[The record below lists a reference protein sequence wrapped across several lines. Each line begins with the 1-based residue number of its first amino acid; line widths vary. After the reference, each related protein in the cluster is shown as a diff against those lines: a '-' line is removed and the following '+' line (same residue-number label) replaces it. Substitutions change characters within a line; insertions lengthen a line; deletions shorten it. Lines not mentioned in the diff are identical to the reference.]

1 MVRDP
6 NESSAKLGRDL
17 GRVAR
22 WAHQWN
28 ISFNPDPSKQAVE
41 VHFSRKIN
49 PVDTPPVYFNNL
61 AVASCETHK
70 HSGLLLDKRLA
81 FDRHVEE
88 MILRA
93 NKGVGLITRLRRY
106 LPRNSL
112 LTIYKALIR
121 PHLDYGDVVYD
132 YPGNASFMQKLES
145 VQYNASLA
153 ITGCF
158 RGTSRDKLYSELGLE
173 SLADRRFYRR
183 LIAFYKIV
191 NKKAPQ
197 YLIDYLPTQDLA
209 SINLRKIPAIYPLDA
224 RTERYRNYFFSYC
237 ISQWNN
243 LNSRIKNLPSIATF
257 KRVILILYAL
267 TLHHISR
274 QIGS

>member
-1 MVRDP
+1 MKIFADDTSLFSLVRDP
-6 NESSAKLGRDL
+6 NESLAKLGRDL
-17 GRVAR
+17 GKVVG
-22 WAHQWN
+22 WAYQWKM
-28 ISFNPDPSKQAVE
+28 SFNPDPSKQAVE

-49 PVDTPPVYFNNL
+49 PVDTPLVYFNNL

-70 HSGLLLDKRLA
+70 HLGLLLDKRLA

-93 NKGVGLITRLRRY
+93 NKGIGLITRLRRY

-112 LTIYKALIR
+112 LTIYKAFIR

-132 YPGNASFMQKLES
+132 YPGNASFVQKLES

-173 SLADRRFYRR
+173 SLADRRFYRK

-209 SINLRKIPAIYPLDA
+209 SIDLRKRPAIYPLDA
-224 RTERYRNYFFSYC
+224 RTEHYRNFF
-237 ISQWNN
+237 
-243 LNSRIKNLPSIATF
+243 F
-257 KRVILILYAL
+257 L
-267 TLHHISR
+267 TVFQNGTIW
-274 QIGS
+274 IVV